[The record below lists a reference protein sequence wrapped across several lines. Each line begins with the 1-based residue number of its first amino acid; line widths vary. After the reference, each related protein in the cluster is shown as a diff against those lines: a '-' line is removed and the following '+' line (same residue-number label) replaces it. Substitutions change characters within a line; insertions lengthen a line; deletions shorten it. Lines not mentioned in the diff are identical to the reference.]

1 VVYVP
6 KHKLGEMSKEVTRS
20 AFPREPE
27 KQKSHYDAVTNLR
40 GFLAIIMTCDA
51 RQREETENYL
61 AVGAYA
67 QKLLLLLYEKG
78 IGTCWKTPTYIFNP
92 KVRNVFGVLPDER
105 LIGFV
110 YLTDLEDNSG
120 KEARRKN
127 RGVYTEYI

>member
-1 VVYVP
+1 M
-6 KHKLGEMSKEVTRS
+6 LE
-20 AFPREPE
+20 
-27 KQKSHYDAVTNLR
+27 
-40 GFLAIIMTCDA
+40 
-51 RQREETENYL
+51 
-61 AVGAYA
+61 
-67 QKLLLLLYEKG
+67 
-78 IGTCWKTPTYIFNP
+78 TPTYIFNP